1 MSMASL
7 ILQGVI
13 TEDGK
18 LEVELP
24 EGMTPGAVEVEIR
37 EPEFEYKP
45 LGDLLNTEL
54 VGLWADREDITDN
67 IAFSDELRKR
77 ASRRSQP

>member
-1 MSMASL
+1 MATL

-45 LGDLLNTEL
+45 LGDLLDTEM
-54 VGLWADREDITDN
+54 VGLWADRTDIGDTLEFADKLRRR
-67 IAFSDELRKR
+67 ALRK
-77 ASRRSQP
+77 SDS